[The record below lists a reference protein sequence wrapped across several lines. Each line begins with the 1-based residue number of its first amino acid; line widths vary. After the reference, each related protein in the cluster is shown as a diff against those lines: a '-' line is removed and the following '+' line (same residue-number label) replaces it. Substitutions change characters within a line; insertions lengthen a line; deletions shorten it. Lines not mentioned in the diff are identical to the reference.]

1 MKLFDTFEAVKFP
14 EEDMIFITRGG
25 YLYYIYNSEYKWW
38 RKHTEEVTMN
48 LSEKLKLFLAVER
61 ESPTA
66 LIKAHRALIKK

>member
-1 MKLFDTFEAVKFP
+1 MSRFRPRIFLDFVRVLDEKGAPAIGTDPVKF
-14 EEDMIFITRGG
+14 
-25 YLYYIYNSEYKWW
+25 YKWW

-66 LIKAHRALIKK
+66 LIKAHRVLIKK